1 MTTTKNPVRRF
12 ILKDENWKQGEN
24 IDRTLIF
31 IVLNLIYP
39 TTQCE
44 LSKICIFAM
53 QTHIKM
59 KKSFYRSDYLF
70 SKGSFLTGMGS
81 ILSIFAPFYT
91 FNGSRSEK
99 QADATALESDFGVIG
114 QDIYS
119 VLRTYK
125 F

>member
-1 MTTTKNPVRRF
+1 M
-12 ILKDENWKQGEN
+12 
-24 IDRTLIF
+24 
-31 IVLNLIYP
+31 NLIYL
-39 TTQCE
+39 TTPCE
-44 LSKICIFAM
+44 LSKICIFVM

-59 KKSFYRSDYLF
+59 KKSFYRTDYLF

-81 ILSIFAPFYT
+81 ILSIFAPYYI

-99 QADATALESDFGVIG
+99 QADRTAIESDFGVIG